1 LNPTPPP
8 SDNLFLRSYATWRQH
23 SVKLTG
29 KLLMLG
35 ILPLVLLMLWMGVL
49 AFTELK
55 QTTGR
60 QADAVGNALVKQIAA
75 SVAEPLAAN
84 DQLSLNILLAQWRQS
99 PLVAHT
105 RVFTLENRMIAEAG
119 DRVSASRMAPG
130 QGQFNA
136 AVHIQDTLAGEVQ
149 LSLAAEPFM
158 APVNSLLRQ
167 FTWAALLLI
176 LIAGFFAWRMAG
188 NMRKALRQLGE
199 WQADSPAPGQDR
211 RDELGDLA
219 RQMGRQYHD
228 PAAQVI
234 EPPIADQQKTDDGV
248 DRLTEESDALSPPA
262 QHTASELD
270 ADTPLSD
277 LHLPDT
283 LDTHLLTPS
292 STDASADASADRSDP
307 SAAEPERAT
316 DPESIGN
323 SLADAPPALTTATQK
338 AVDAAQTEAAAA
350 SPEDGEPVAPP
361 PAPLETTVLAI
372 RLGNQEALRRLPR
385 PRLMALLGRYREQ
398 LDRACELYNGHIQ
411 TLHDGTSLV
420 LFNARECRQDELTHA
435 LCCGELLRVLGHDL
449 QVEIADTG
457 ITLHLHLA
465 LCHAPCLRDVPPQ
478 ELSEQP
484 ACQTLIEQV
493 QYSRNLLLLDSSL
506 ANCAAMRQRAVVRR
520 LASQP
525 GIYCIERLQDPY
537 QAMLEQQLSHFYQ
550 QRQS

>member
-1 LNPTPPP
+1 MNPTPPP
-8 SDNLFLRSYATWRQH
+8 SENLFLRSYAAWRQH

-29 KLLMLG
+29 KLLMLAM
-35 ILPLVLLMLWMGVL
+35 LPLALLMLWMGVL
-49 AFTELK
+49 AFTEL
-55 QTTGR
+55 QQSTAR
-60 QADAVGNALVKQIAA
+60 QANAIGDALVKQIAA
-75 SVAEPLAAN
+75 SVAEPLAAD
-84 DQLSLNILLAQWRQS
+84 DQLSLNILLAQWRQN

-105 RVFTLENRMIAEAG
+105 RVFTLEKRMIAEAG
-119 DRVSASRMAPG
+119 DRVSGMRTAPG

-136 AVHIQDTLAGEVQ
+136 AVYLQDTLAGQVQ

-158 APVNSLLRQ
+158 APVNNLMRQ
-167 FTWAALLLI
+167 LAWAALLLA
-176 LIAGFFAWRMAG
+176 LIAGFLAWRMAG
-188 NMRKALRQLGE
+188 NMRKALQQLGE
-199 WQADSPAPGQDR
+199 WQAESPAPGQDR

-219 RQMGRQYHD
+219 RQMGTRYQD
-228 PAAQVI
+228 PNANI
-234 EPPIADQQKTDDGV
+234 EPPEADPEDSTSLDLAEIDAIDTVLAGPIE
-248 DRLTEESDALSPPA
+248 DEE
-262 QHTASELD
+262 TAAISNG
-270 ADTPLSD
+270 
-277 LHLPDT
+277 
-283 LDTHLLTPS
+283 
-292 STDASADASADRSDP
+292 ASA
-307 SAAEPERAT
+307 AAEPDAAL
-316 DPESIGN
+316 PESLGAHLVTAETHDTTELANN
-323 SLADAPPALTTATQK
+323 SAPSEVPKAAEDEHLNAPAATITATQK
-338 AVDAAQTEAAAA
+338 VVDAAQLEASGSDEKTEAD
-350 SPEDGEPVAPP
+350 SPPTP

-398 LDRACELYNGHIQ
+398 LDRACKLYNGHIQ

-420 LFNARECRQDELTHA
+420 VFNAKECRQDELTHA

-465 LCHAPCLRDVPPQ
+465 LCHSPCLSDVPEQ
-478 ELSEQP
+478 DLAAQP

-506 ANCAAMRQRAVVRR
+506 ANCDAMRQRAVVRR

-537 QAMLEQQLSHFYQ
+537 QAMLEQQLNHFYQ

>member
-1 LNPTPPP
+1 MNPTPPP
-8 SDNLFLRSYATWRQH
+8 SENLFLRSYAAWRQH

-29 KLLMLG
+29 KLLMLAT
-35 ILPLVLLMLWMGVL
+35 LPLALLMLWMGVL
-49 AFTELK
+49 AFTEL
-55 QTTGR
+55 QQSTAR
-60 QADAVGNALVKQIAA
+60 QANAVGEALVKQIAA

-84 DQLSLNILLAQWRQS
+84 DQLSLNILLAQWRQN

-105 RVFTLENRMIAEAG
+105 RVFTLEKRMIAEAG
-119 DRVSASRMAPG
+119 DRVSGLRTAPG
-130 QGQFNA
+130 EGQFSA
-136 AVHIQDTLAGEVQ
+136 AVYLQDTLAGQVQ

-158 APVNSLLRQ
+158 APVNNLMRQ
-167 FTWAALLLI
+167 LAWAALLLG
-176 LIAGFFAWRMAG
+176 LVAGFFAWRMAG
-188 NMRKALRQLGE
+188 NMRKALQQLGE
-199 WQADSPAPGQDR
+199 WQAESPAPGQDR

-219 RQMGRQYHD
+219 RQMGTRYQDPDADIAAPEADPEDSASLDLADIDSIEAVLAGPIEDEQAATTTTRHS
-228 PAAQVI
+228 PAALPETTLPDSLGAHLVI
-234 EPPIADQQKTDDGV
+234 AEDQDTPEAVGN
-248 DRLTEESDALSPPA
+248 
-262 QHTASELD
+262 SELLEAAKVTQNED
-270 ADTPLSD
+270 FSTP
-277 LHLPDT
+277 
-283 LDTHLLTPS
+283 
-292 STDASADASADRSDP
+292 ADAV
-307 SAAEPERAT
+307 
-316 DPESIGN
+316 
-323 SLADAPPALTTATQK
+323 TATQK
-338 AVDAAQTEAAAA
+338 AVDAAQREASDDDDEAEADLPT
-350 SPEDGEPVAPP
+350 SP

-398 LDRACELYNGHIQ
+398 LDRACKLYNGHIQ

-420 LFNARECRQDELTHA
+420 VFNAKECRQDELTHA

-465 LCHAPCLRDVPPQ
+465 LCHSPCLRNVAEED
-478 ELSEQP
+478 LAAQP

-506 ANCAAMRQRAVVRR
+506 ANCDAMRQRAVVRR

-537 QAMLEQQLSHFYQ
+537 QAMLEQQLNHFYQ